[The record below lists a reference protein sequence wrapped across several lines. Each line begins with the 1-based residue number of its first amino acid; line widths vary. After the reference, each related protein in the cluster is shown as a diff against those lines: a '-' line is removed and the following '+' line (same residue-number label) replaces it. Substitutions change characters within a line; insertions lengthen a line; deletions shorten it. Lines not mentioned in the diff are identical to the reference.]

1 MKHTME
7 RSRNSSQMEQKD
19 KDELMKLLEAMTSEE
34 ILEVKR
40 IIEKIET
47 SK

>member
-1 MKHTME
+1 ME

>member
-1 MKHTME
+1 MKYTME